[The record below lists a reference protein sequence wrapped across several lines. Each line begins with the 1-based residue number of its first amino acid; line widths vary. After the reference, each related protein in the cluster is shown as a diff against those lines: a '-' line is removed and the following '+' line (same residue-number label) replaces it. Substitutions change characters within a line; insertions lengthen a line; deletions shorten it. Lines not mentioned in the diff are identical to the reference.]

1 MAQTIK
7 INGVTYNDVK
17 EMKAP
22 LASDASKV
30 AVFHDTSDVSTKP
43 ESVKDGEWFYA
54 DGKKQ
59 EGTMPVNGAVSGTI
73 STKDGTVSVPEG
85 YTTGGTVAIDST
97 EKAKI
102 IPGNIRQGVTVL
114 GVSGTMSPSEGVNAQ
129 SKSVTPTKSEQVV
142 QPDSGY
148 THLAQV
154 TVEAIPA
161 KYIDTTIDA
170 NAAAADEIKKDKKVY
185 VNGKL
190 VTGTHTDPAFTLA
203 NGVLSIV

>member
-22 LASDASKV
+22 LASDTTKN
-30 AVFHDTSDVSTKP
+30 AVFLETSDATATAASI
-43 ESVKDGEWFYA
+43 KDGETAYIKGA
-54 DGKKQ
+54 KV

-85 YTTGGTVAIDST
+85 YTPGGSVGISST
-97 EKAKI
+97 EKAKLVAA
-102 IPGNIRQGVTVL
+102 NIRQGVTVL
-114 GVSGTMSPSEGVNAQ
+114 GVAGSMSPSEGVNAQ
-129 SKSVTPTKSEQVV
+129 SKTVTPTKAQQVV

-154 TVEAIPA
+154 TVAAIPA
-161 KYIDTTIDA
+161 QYITTTDA
-170 NAAAADEIKKDKKVY
+170 NATADDIKTGKTAY
-185 VNGKL
+185 VNGKKI
-190 VTGTHTDPAFTLA
+190 TGSHTDPAFSLA

>member
-22 LASDASKV
+22 LASDTTKN
-30 AVFHDTSDVSTKP
+30 AVFVETSDATAKAASI
-43 ESVKDGEWFYA
+43 KDGETAYV
-54 DGKKQ
+54 GGSKV
-59 EGTMPVNGAVSGTI
+59 EGTMPVNGAVSGKI

-85 YTTGGTVAIDST
+85 YTPGGTVALDET
-97 EKAKI
+97 EKAKL

-114 GVSGTMSPSEGVNAQ
+114 GVGGTMSPSEGVNAQ

-154 TVEAIPA
+154 TVAAIPA
-161 KYIDTTIDA
+161 AYITTTDA
-170 NAAAADEIKKDKKVY
+170 NATADDIKNGKTAY
-185 VNGKL
+185 VNGKK
-190 VTGTHTDPAFTLA
+190 VIGSHTDPSFSLA
-203 NGVLSIV
+203 NGVLSIA

>member
-17 EMKAP
+17 ELKAP
-22 LASDASKV
+22 LASDASKM
-30 AVFHDTSDVSTKP
+30 AVFPDTSDATAKAASI
-43 ESVKDGEWFYA
+43 KDGETAYIN
-54 DGKKQ
+54 GEKV
-59 EGTMPVNGAVSGTI
+59 EGTMPVNGAVSGNI

-85 YTTGGTVAIDST
+85 YTPGGTVGIDST

-148 THLAQV
+148 THLEQV
-154 TVEAIPA
+154 TVAAIPA
-161 KYIDTTIDA
+161 AYITTTDA
-170 NAAAADEIKKDKKVY
+170 NATADDIKNGKTAY
-185 VNGKL
+185 VNGKK
-190 VTGTHTDPAFTLA
+190 VTGSHTDPAFSLA

>member
-22 LASDASKV
+22 LASDSSKV
-30 AVFHDTSDVSTKP
+30 AVFHDTTDAGAKAA
-43 ESVKDGEWFYA
+43 SVKDGEFFYA
-54 DGKKQ
+54 EGEKR
-59 EGTMPVNGAVSGTI
+59 EGTMPVNGAVNGTI
-73 STKDGTVSVPEG
+73 STKDGTVTVPEG
-85 YTTGGTVAIDST
+85 YTPGGSVGIAST
-97 EKAKI
+97 EKEKI

-114 GVSGTMSPSEGVNAQ
+114 GVAGSMSPSEGVNAQ

-154 TVEAIPA
+154 TVAPIPA
-161 KYIDTTIDA
+161 QYITTTDA
-170 NAAAADEIKKDKKVY
+170 NAVADDIKSGKTAY
-185 VNGKL
+185 VNGKK
-190 VTGTHTDPAFTLA
+190 VTGSHTDPAFSLA

>member
-17 EMKAP
+17 HLRAP
-22 LASDASKV
+22 LASDETKMAI
-30 AVFHDTSDVSTKP
+30 FPDTSDATAKAASI
-43 ESVKDGEWFYA
+43 KDGETVYI
-54 DGKKQ
+54 DGEKV
-59 EGTMPVNGAVSGTI
+59 EGTMPVNGAVSGKI
-73 STKDGTVSVPEG
+73 STKDGTVSVPAG
-85 YTTGGTVAIDST
+85 YTPGGTVELDAT
-97 EKAKI
+97 EKSKL

-114 GVSGTMSPSEGVNAQ
+114 GVGGTMSPSEGVNAQ

-154 TVEAIPA
+154 TVSAIPA
-161 KYIDTTIDA
+161 QYHTSSDA
-170 NAAAADEIKKDKKVY
+170 NAVADDIKNGKTAY
-185 VNGKL
+185 VNGKK

-203 NGVLSIV
+203 NGVLSIM

>member
-7 INGVTYNDVK
+7 INGVTYEVK
-17 EMKAP
+17 ELRAP
-22 LASDASKV
+22 LASDVSKM
-30 AVFHDTSDVSTKP
+30 AVFPDTADATAKAASI
-43 ESVKDGEWFYA
+43 KDGETAYI
-54 DGKKQ
+54 DGEKV
-59 EGTMPVNGAVSGTI
+59 EGTMPVNGAVSGNI

-85 YTTGGTVAIDST
+85 YTPGGTVGIDST

-154 TVEAIPA
+154 TVAAIPA
-161 KYIDTTIDA
+161 AYITTTDA
-170 NAAAADEIKKDKKVY
+170 NATADDIKSGKTAY
-185 VNGKL
+185 VNGKK
-190 VTGTHTDPAFTLA
+190 VTGSHTDPAFSLA

>member
-1 MAQTIK
+1 MAKTIK

-22 LASDASKV
+22 LASDPARN
-30 AVFHDTSDVSTKP
+30 AVFMETSDATAQAASI
-43 ESVKDGEWFYA
+43 KDGETAYVGGA
-54 DGKKQ
+54 KV
-59 EGTMPVNGAVSGTI
+59 EGTMPVNGAVSGKI

-85 YTTGGTVAIDST
+85 YTPGGTVAIDST
-97 EKAKI
+97 EKQKL
-102 IPGNIRQGVTVL
+102 IPGNIRQGVTIL
-114 GVSGTMSPSEGVNAQ
+114 GVGGTMSPSEGVNAQ
-129 SKSVTPTKSEQVV
+129 SKSVTPIKSQQVV

-161 KYIDTTIDA
+161 AYITTTDA
-170 NAAAADEIKKDKKVY
+170 TAKDEDIKSGKTAY
-185 VNGKL
+185 VNGKK
-190 VTGTHTDPAFTLA
+190 VTGSHTDPAFTLA